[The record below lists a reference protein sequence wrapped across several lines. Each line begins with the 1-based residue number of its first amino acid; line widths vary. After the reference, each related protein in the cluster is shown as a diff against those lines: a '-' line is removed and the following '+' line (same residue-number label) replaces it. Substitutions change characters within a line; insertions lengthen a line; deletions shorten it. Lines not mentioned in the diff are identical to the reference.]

1 MSSIAAGITVYN
13 NSSFPCQCLTVG
25 CGSFMKAETVSTLKL
40 IIQMYIHGKFTDMSS
55 KWAAAIERSEETLQ
69 QEV

>member
-1 MSSIAAGITVYN
+1 
-13 NSSFPCQCLTVG
+13 
-25 CGSFMKAETVSTLKL
+25 MKAETVSTLKL